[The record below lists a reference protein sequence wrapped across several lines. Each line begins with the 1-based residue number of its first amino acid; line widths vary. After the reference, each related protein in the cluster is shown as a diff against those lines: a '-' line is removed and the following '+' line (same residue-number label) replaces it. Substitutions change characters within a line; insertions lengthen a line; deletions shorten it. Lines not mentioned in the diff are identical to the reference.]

1 VDEETALLEEA
12 DMAELPSH
20 PGTDDDP
27 RAGPGRDAP
36 PTGRPRRVPVAGIVI
51 AIVLVLVII
60 VLHLTGTLGPGSH

>member
-1 VDEETALLEEA
+1 VDEETAPPEET

-27 RAGPGRDAP
+27 GAGPGRDAP
-36 PTGRPRRVPVAGIVI
+36 PAGRQRWVPVAGIVI